1 VTRTRNGQAG
11 FTFVEVLLAMS
22 LMLLIFGATLAVFA
36 TMERGSAINQRLNEN
51 QQQARVA
58 TDTLAK
64 RLRNLASPSDSTNA
78 LDQQPLER
86 AEAFDLVFRTVRSDG
101 TAPTTDN
108 PQNLERY
115 RYCLGSDNVLWEQRQ
130 TWTGATPPTPS
141 ATACPGGG
149 WSSQRTIVSNVV
161 NGTRPVFHYQGSP
174 EPGVYNELTSVSPSD
189 FPTAIAL
196 RSTLWVDPDP
206 DRRPGAATLS
216 TRVFLRNQNRPP
228 TADLSV
234 VASGRRITMNASMS
248 DDPEGNVLQYEW
260 LNNGTGL
267 LDPNSTPANQPYG
280 YLPNATFSFN
290 APSAGVYSLTVRI
303 KDVGGLTAVSTPAK
317 TVTCTGTS
325 TVTCIVS

>member
-22 LMLLIFGATLAVFA
+22 LMLVIFGATLAVFA

-64 RLRNLASPSDSTNA
+64 RLRNLASPSDSTNP

-86 AEAFDLVFRTVRSDG
+86 AQPFDLVFRTVRSDG
-101 TAPTTDN
+101 TGPTAGN

-115 RYCLGSDNVLWEQRQ
+115 RYCLGSDKVLYEQRQ
-130 TWTGATPPTPS
+130 TWTGATPATPA

-149 WSSQRTIVSNVV
+149 WTSQRAVVRNVV
-161 NGTRPVFHYQGSP
+161 NGTRPVFAYQGSP
-174 EPGVYNELTSVSPSD
+174 EPGIYNELTSVAPAD

-196 RSTLWVDPDP
+196 RSTIWVDPDP
-206 DRRPGAATLS
+206 ENRPGAATLS

-228 TADLSV
+228 TASLSV
-234 VASGRRITMNASMS
+234 VASGRRVTLNASMS
-248 DDPEGNVLQYEW
+248 DDPEGNTLVYEW
-260 LNNGTGL
+260 RNNGTGMI
-267 LDPNSTPANQPYG
+267 DPTTSAPYG
-280 YLPNATFSFN
+280 YLANSTFSFN
-290 APSAGVYSLTVRI
+290 APSAGVYSLTVRV
-303 KDVGGLTAVSTPAK
+303 KDVGSLTALSSPAK

-325 TVTCIVS
+325 TVTCTVSP

>member
-1 VTRTRNGQAG
+1 MTRTRNGQAG
-11 FTFVEVLLAMS
+11 FTFIEVLLAMT
-22 LMLLIFGATLAVFA
+22 LMSIVFAATLAVFT
-36 TMERGSAINQRLNEN
+36 TMEHGSARSQRLNEN

-64 RLRNLASPSDSTNA
+64 RLRNLASPSDSTNP

-101 TAPTTDN
+101 TAPTAGN

-115 RYCLGSDNVLWEQRQ
+115 RYCLSSDNVLYEQRQ
-130 TWTGATPPTPS
+130 TWTGATPATPA

-149 WSSQRTIVSNVV
+149 WTSEREIVRNVV

-174 EPGVYNELTSVSPSD
+174 TPGTYNELTSVAPAD

-196 RSTLWVDPDP
+196 RSTLYVDPDP
-206 DRRPGAATLS
+206 AHRPGEATLS

-234 VASGRRITMNASMS
+234 VASGKKITLNASMS
-248 DDPEGNVLQYEW
+248 DDPEGNTLVYEW
-260 LNNGTGL
+260 LNNDTGL
-267 LDPNSTPANQPYG
+267 IDPNTSSAYG
-280 YLPNATFSFN
+280 YLANSTFSFN
-290 APSAGVYSLTVRI
+290 APSAGVYSLTVRV
-303 KDVGGLTAVSTPAK
+303 KDVGGLTALSTPAK
-317 TVTCTGTS
+317 TVTCTGAS
-325 TVTCIVS
+325 TVTCTVSP

>member
-1 VTRTRNGQAG
+1 MTRTRAGQAG

-22 LMLLIFGATLAVFA
+22 LMAIVFAATLAVFT
-36 TMERGSAINQRLNEN
+36 TMQRGSATNQRLNDN

-58 TDTLAK
+58 TDAIAK
-64 RLRNLASPSDSTNA
+64 RLRNLASPSDSTNP

-86 AEAFDLVFRTVRSDG
+86 AEPFDLIFRTVRSDG
-101 TAPTTDN
+101 TGPTAAN

-115 RYCLGSDNVLWEQRQ
+115 RYCLGTDKVLYEQRQ
-130 TWTGATPPTPS
+130 TWTGAMPATPA

-149 WSSQRTIVSNVV
+149 WNTQRPVVSNVV

-174 EPGVYNELTSVSPSD
+174 EPGVYSELTSVAPAD

-206 DRRPGAATLS
+206 EHRPGAATLS

-228 TADLSV
+228 TAHLSV
-234 VASGRRITMNASMS
+234 VASGRKITMNASMS
-248 DDPEGNVLQYEW
+248 DDPEGNTLTYEW
-260 LNNGTGL
+260 LRNGVGMI
-267 LDPNSTPANQPYG
+267 DPNTSAPYG
-280 YLPNATFSFN
+280 YLPNSTFSFN
-290 APSAGVYSLTVRI
+290 APSAGVYSLTVRV
-303 KDVGGLTAVSTPAK
+303 KDVGGLTELSDPPK

-325 TVTCIVS
+325 TVTCIVSP

>member
-1 VTRTRNGQAG
+1 MTRTRNGQAG
-11 FTFVEVLLAMS
+11 FTFIEVLVAMT
-22 LMLLIFGATLAVFA
+22 LMAIVFAATLAVFT
-36 TMERGSAINQRLNEN
+36 TMEHGSARNQRLNES

-64 RLRNLASPSDSTNA
+64 RLRNLASPSDSINP

-101 TAPTTDN
+101 TGPTTGN

-115 RYCLGSDNVLWEQRQ
+115 RYCLSSDNVLYEQRQ
-130 TWTGATPPTPS
+130 TWTGATPATPAS
-141 ATACPGGG
+141 TACPGGG
-149 WSSQRTIVSNVV
+149 WSSEREIVRNVV

-174 EPGVYNELTSVSPSD
+174 TPGIYNELTSVAPAD

-196 RSTLWVDPDP
+196 RSTIYVDPDP
-206 DRRPGAATLS
+206 DHSPGAATLS

-234 VASGRRITMNASMS
+234 VASGKKITLNASMS
-248 DDPEGNVLQYEW
+248 DDPEGNTLVYEW
-260 LNNGTGL
+260 LNNDNGL
-267 LDPNSTPANQPYG
+267 IDPNTSLAYG
-280 YLPNATFSFN
+280 YLANSTFSFN
-290 APSAGVYSLTVRI
+290 APSAGVYSLTVRV

-317 TVTCTGTS
+317 TVTCTGAS
-325 TVTCIVS
+325 TVTCTVSP